1 LVVAAGRYD
10 ADSDGMREKRRQRF
24 GEVHDAAVELRVVT
38 V

>member
-10 ADSDGMREKRRQRF
+10 ADSDGMREKRQQRF
-24 GEVHDAAVELRVVT
+24 GEVLDAAVAMPVVT